1 MERASINNKELVTL
15 VETGEGKWMTFAD
28 AKALKGKRIY
38 WSHIGNQAK
47 VVYETKVGE
56 IISEWDYALTQ
67 ECEGYANRQE
77 YWADLYKNEPEKIER
92 FKNKLLLLDAEGK
105 YTLIYCR
112 VRTEV
117 SDNLPMVCS
126 DDDRDVYF
134 VIAKSDDK
142 VR

>member
-1 MERASINNKELVTL
+1 MNFKKLNQMVAL
-15 VETGEGKWMTFAD
+15 GEGKWMTLEY
-28 AKALKGKRIY
+28 AKALKGKTIY
-38 WSHIGNQAK
+38 WSHMCNQHE
-47 VVYETKVGE
+47 VVYTTTIGG
-56 IISEWDYALTQ
+56 IISEWDYALTL

-92 FKNKLLLLDAEGK
+92 FKNKLLLLDAEGD

-126 DDDRDVYF
+126 DDDREVYF
-134 VIAKSDDK
+134 VIAKNEDK
-142 VR
+142 DC